1 MPDAPC
7 AFPTQKPS
15 RAAAALESRPSSAAC
30 PPELQLR
37 PAVPICMT
45 LQMKPL
51 PDPGSQARLCTGLWS
66 LPAALEVP
74 GHRLRRSLPPPR
86 KSSLTVPGHNN
97 HSHWGTCRH
106 RLGMAHLPVPCFLG
120 SHLWFTVIPYVSPT
134 PTPWRHSST
143 KDLLGKV
150 NEVSFQRPPQVTR
163 EG

>member
-97 HSHWGTCRH
+97 HSHWEPADTALGWLTCPC
-106 RLGMAHLPVPCFLG
+106 PVSWALISG
-120 SHLWFTVIPYVSPT
+120 LL
-134 PTPWRHSST
+134 SS
-143 KDLLGKV
+143 LMSL
-150 NEVSFQRPPQVTR
+150 QHPPPGDTHPPR
-163 EG
+163 TC